1 MTEELKIVVKATTDD
16 AKKKLKG
23 VKEELN
29 KIDKESKEAGKSTK
43 EALAGIGK
51 GATVAIGAIVGL
63 TAALVG
69 LGKGTEEFRK
79 AQAKVNTT
87 FQSLGSNT
95 QQAAKTYKD
104 LYRFL
109 GDDATAAETAQS
121 LALITTNEKELAE
134 WSTILQGVYGSMGD
148 KLPIN
153 SLAEAANETL
163 KVGKVTSSFADAL
176 NWAGISE
183 DAFNEKLAQT
193 TTLQEREALMRN
205 TLNSIYGDSA
215 AIYEANNSAMLANN
229 ESQYRLNTAMAEA
242 AKYTTPLMTALNNLG
257 ATLFSSFGGA
267 LQKVCAYLVVF
278 IQWIAKAIAWV
289 GSFFSMFSKSDSV
302 SAIGE
307 ALSQGSSSTKG
318 LNNGINNVT
327 DSLGGATKA
336 AKELKKQTMGFDEL
350 NVVSSNKSAG
360 GGASAGG
367 GGVGSGI
374 DLSGLD
380 TSGID
385 LGLDGALDGFE
396 EELEKAREKLEAV
409 LVLIGLA
416 AAGFL
421 AWKISNVDDWAKVGK
436 HAKTIGGWVMVA
448 AGAMLLLD
456 GYTDAWANGID
467 WGNLIEIITGIGL
480 IVGGLALT
488 VGGIAAPIA
497 LIAGGIAMVVLAI
510 KDLVTNGYSMEAVIT
525 LTIGVLGVLIGVIW
539 AFNAALLANPI
550 TWVVAA
556 IVALVAI
563 FVILWNECDA
573 FREFWINLWDGAKKV
588 FSAVWDWI
596 KEFFTVTIPAIF
608 NAVINF
614 VKENWQGLLLLLVNP
629 FAGAFKLLYDNCDG
643 FREFIDKWVAKIGQF
658 FKDLWQGIK
667 NTFSSVGKWFSDVFT
682 SAGNGIKKAFS
693 SIGSFFSGIW
703 QDIKDIF
710 SKVGSTI
717 GSAISGAVSK
727 AVNGVL
733 SNAVKIINGFI
744 SAINLAISLINEIPG
759 VNIKKLNKLEVPKLA
774 TGGILTRES
783 LFIGGEMGKKE
794 AVLPLEQNTEW
805 MDILADRIAGRNN
818 APSKIVLAVDGKELG
833 WASINNINGI
843 TRQTGNLQLILG

>member
-1 MTEELKIVVKATTDD
+1 MIEELKIIIKAVTED
-16 AKKKLKG
+16 ARKKLKDIR
-23 VKEELN
+23 EEIN
-29 KIDKESKEAGKSTK
+29 DINEKSKEAGKSAK

-51 GATVAIGAIVGL
+51 GATVAVGAIAGL
-63 TAALVG
+63 TAAMVA
-69 LGKGTEEFRK
+69 LGKSTEEFRK

-87 FQSLGSNT
+87 FQALGSNAE
-95 QQAAKTYKD
+95 QAAKTYQD

-109 GDDATAAETAQS
+109 GDDANAAETAQS

-163 KVGKVTSSFADAL
+163 KVGKVTGSFADAL

-215 AIYEANNSAMLANN
+215 AIYEANNSAMIANN
-229 ESQYRLNTAMAEA
+229 ESQYRLNAAMAEA

-257 ATLFSSFGGA
+257 ATLFSTFGGA

-278 IQWIAKAIAWV
+278 IEWIGKAIAWV
-289 GSFFSMFSKSDSV
+289 GSFFSMFSESDSV
-302 SAIGE
+302 SAIGD
-307 ALSQGSSSTKG
+307 ALEQGTKSTKG
-318 LNNGINNVT
+318 LNSGISNVE
-327 DSLGGATKA
+327 DSLGSATEA

-350 NVVSSNKSAG
+350 NVVSSGKSAS

-367 GGVGSGI
+367 GGASTSGI
-374 DLSGLD
+374 DLSGLSTD
-380 TSGID
+380 NLD
-385 LGLDGALDGFE
+385 LGFDGVLDGFK
-396 EELEKAREKLEAV
+396 EELEGAREKVQAILV
-409 LVLIGLA
+409 LVGLA

-421 AWKISNVDDWAKVGK
+421 TWKILGVKDWAKVGQ

-488 VGGIAAPIA
+488 IGGIAAPIA

-525 LTIGVLGVLIGVIW
+525 LVVGALAVGIGIIW
-539 AFNAALLANPI
+539 AFNSALLANPI
-550 TWVVAA
+550 TWVVVG
-556 IVALVAI
+556 IVALVAAL
-563 FVILWNECDA
+563 VILWNECEG
-573 FREFWINLWDGAKKV
+573 FR
-588 FSAVWDWI
+588 
-596 KEFFTVTIPAIF
+596 
-608 NAVINF
+608 NF
-614 VKENWQGLLLLLVNP
+614 VKDAGEWIWNFLKSIGSWIATFFTETIPNFFTECWQGIVN
-629 FAGAFKLLYDNCDG
+629 AFNSVVSW
-643 FREFIDKWVAKIGQF
+643 FDKTLKNLGKF
-658 FKDLWQGIK
+658 FTDCWQGIK
-667 NTFSSVGKWFSDVFT
+667 NTFSSIGSWFSEKFKAAA
-682 SAGNGIKKAFS
+682 SGIKNAFS
-693 SIGSFFSGIW
+693 SIGKFFSDIW
-703 QDIKDIF
+703 SNIKSTF
-710 SKVGSTI
+710 SKIGKIVGES
-717 GSAISGAVSK
+717 ISSAVSK
-727 AVNGVL
+727 AVNAVL
-733 SNAVKIINGFI
+733 STAVKIINGFI
-744 SAINLAISLINEIPG
+744 SAINLAISLINAIPG
-759 VNIKKLNKLEVPKLA
+759 VEIKKLDKLEVPKLA

-783 LFIGGEMGKKE
+783 LFIGGEGGKKE
-794 AVLPLEQNTEW
+794 AVLPLEQNLEW
-805 MDILADRIAGRNN
+805 MDMLADRIAGRNT

-833 WASINNINGI
+833 WASIKNINGI
-843 TRQTGNLQLILG
+843 TRQTGKLQLVLG